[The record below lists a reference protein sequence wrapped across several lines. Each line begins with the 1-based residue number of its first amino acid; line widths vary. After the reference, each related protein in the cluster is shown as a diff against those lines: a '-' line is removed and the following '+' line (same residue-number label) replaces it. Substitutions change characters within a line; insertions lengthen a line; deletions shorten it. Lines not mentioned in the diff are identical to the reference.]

1 MKMKKQV
8 FIIFLIG
15 IICFVLT
22 LFAFISKGLGFL
34 LLILAIDYIFSIYTT
49 FYIVTK
55 TNLLE
60 KYKNNK

>member
-1 MKMKKQV
+1 MKKQV

-34 LLILAIDYIFSIYTT
+34 LLILTIDYIFSIYTT

>member
-1 MKMKKQV
+1 MKKQV

-22 LFAFISKGLGFL
+22 LYAFISKGLGFL

-49 FYIVTK
+49 FYIVVK

>member
-1 MKMKKQV
+1 MKKQV

-22 LFAFISKGLGFL
+22 LFTFISKGLGFL

>member
-1 MKMKKQV
+1 MKKQV

-15 IICFVLT
+15 VICFVLT
-22 LFAFISKGLGFL
+22 LYAFISKGLGFL
-34 LLILAIDYIFSIYTT
+34 LLILAIDYIFSIYT
-49 FYIVTK
+49 FYIVAK

>member
-1 MKMKKQV
+1 MKKQV

-22 LFAFISKGLGFL
+22 LYAFISKGLGFL
-34 LLILAIDYIFSIYTT
+34 LLILAIDYIFSIYAT
-49 FYIVTK
+49 FYIVAK

>member
-1 MKMKKQV
+1 MKKQV

-34 LLILAIDYIFSIYTT
+34 LLILVIDYIFSIYTT

>member
-1 MKMKKQV
+1 MKKQV

-22 LFAFISKGLGFL
+22 LYAFISKGLGFL

>member
-1 MKMKKQV
+1 MKKQV

-15 IICFVLT
+15 IICLVLT
-22 LFAFISKGLGFL
+22 LYAFISKGLGFL
-34 LLILAIDYIFSIYTT
+34 LLILAIDYIFSIYT
-49 FYIVTK
+49 FYIVAK

>member
-1 MKMKKQV
+1 MKKQV

-22 LFAFISKGLGFL
+22 IYAFISKGLGFL

>member
-1 MKMKKQV
+1 MKKQV

-34 LLILAIDYIFSIYTT
+34 LLILAIDYIFSMYTT

>member
-1 MKMKKQV
+1 MKKQV

-34 LLILAIDYIFSIYTT
+34 LLILAIDYIFSIYT
-49 FYIVTK
+49 FYYIVTK

>member
-1 MKMKKQV
+1 MKKQV

-34 LLILAIDYIFSIYTT
+34 LLILAIDYIFSIYTI
-49 FYIVTK
+49 FYIVAK

>member
-1 MKMKKQV
+1 MKKQV

-22 LFAFISKGLGFL
+22 LCTFISKGLGFL

>member
-1 MKMKKQV
+1 MKKQV

-49 FYIVTK
+49 FYIVAK

>member
-1 MKMKKQV
+1 MKKQV

-22 LFAFISKGLGFL
+22 LYAFISKGLGFL
-34 LLILAIDYIFSIYTT
+34 LLILAIDYIFSIYT
-49 FYIVTK
+49 FYIVAK

>member
-1 MKMKKQV
+1 MKKQV

-22 LFAFISKGLGFL
+22 LYAFISKGLGFL

-49 FYIVTK
+49 FHIVAK

>member
-1 MKMKKQV
+1 MKKQV

-22 LFAFISKGLGFL
+22 LYAFISKGLGFL
-34 LLILAIDYIFSIYTT
+34 LLILAIDYIFSIYTI
-49 FYIVTK
+49 FYIVAK

>member
-1 MKMKKQV
+1 MKKQV

-15 IICFVLT
+15 IICFILT
-22 LFAFISKGLGFL
+22 LYAFISKGLGFL

-49 FYIVTK
+49 FYIVAK

>member
-1 MKMKKQV
+1 MKKQV
-8 FIIFLIG
+8 SIIFLIG

-34 LLILAIDYIFSIYTT
+34 LLILAIDYIFNIYTT

>member
-1 MKMKKQV
+1 MKKQV

-34 LLILAIDYIFSIYTT
+34 LLILAIDYIFSIYT

>member
-1 MKMKKQV
+1 MKKQV

-22 LFAFISKGLGFL
+22 LYAFISKGLGFL
-34 LLILAIDYIFSIYTT
+34 LLILAIDCIFSIYTT
-49 FYIVTK
+49 FYIVAK

>member
-1 MKMKKQV
+1 MKKQV

-22 LFAFISKGLGFL
+22 LYAFISKGLGFL

-49 FYIVTK
+49 FYIVAK

>member
-1 MKMKKQV
+1 MKKQV

-55 TNLLE
+55 TILLE

>member
-1 MKMKKQV
+1 MKKQV